1 MEVKSRDRNGNVRTV
16 ELLLDG
22 SEYVGAIRGGAPVK
36 MVSGNL
42 LRPVVATG
50 SGLSIDAAVMATMAE
65 FEGRSR

>member
-50 SGLSIDAAVMATMAE
+50 SGLSIDAAVMATMVE
-65 FEGRSR
+65 FEGRS